1 MTPLYLTYGREAKL
15 LIDERDKNEEN
26 TQLNK
31 EENLLQRKFNLLEL
45 EEKREKALENI
56 EKSQE
61 KQKKRYNEKINKET
75 KFQIGDKVLL
85 KESFKEKQWTGKLS
99 QNWKG
104 PYYIYE
110 VYGKG
115 AYKIKTLDG
124 KIIKATQ
131 NVKNLKKYFD
141 RGDNLPRI
149 FI

>member
-1 MTPLYLTYGREAKL
+1 M
-15 LIDERDKNEEN
+15 
-26 TQLNK
+26 
-31 EENLLQRKFNLLEL
+31 
-45 EEKREKALENI
+45 ENI

-61 KQKKRYNEKINKET
+61 KQKKRYDKKINKET

-104 PYYIYE
+104 SYYIYE
-110 VYGKG
+110 IYGKG

-131 NVKNLKKYFD
+131 NVKNLKRYFD

>member
-1 MTPLYLTYGREAKL
+1 M
-15 LIDERDKNEEN
+15 
-26 TQLNK
+26 
-31 EENLLQRKFNLLEL
+31 
-45 EEKREKALENI
+45 
-56 EKSQE
+56 
-61 KQKKRYNEKINKET
+61 
-75 KFQIGDKVLL
+75 
-85 KESFKEKQWTGKLS
+85 S

-131 NVKNLKKYFD
+131 NVKNLKRYFD
-141 RGDNLPRI
+141 KGDNLPRI